1 MLRRKRK
8 KRRFAER
15 SSRLRMINL
24 ALLWEKKSL
33 GYSQLNQILTDNVC
47 LNTWNT
53 MVFREKNLSN
63 SRKKLKMQRTNF
75 SYKSI
80 SKEIVRRYQCRK
92 SVFWGEGEK
101 QN

>member
-33 GYSQLNQILTDNVC
+33 GYSQLNQILFVLTPGIP
-47 LNTWNT
+47 W
-53 MVFREKNLSN
+53 FSE
-63 SRKKLKMQRTNF
+63 RKIWPTVV
-75 SYKSI
+75 KS
-80 SKEIVRRYQCRK
+80 
-92 SVFWGEGEK
+92 
-101 QN
+101 

>member
-24 ALLWEKKSL
+24 ALLWEKSRL
-33 GYSQLNQILTDNVC
+33 GDSQLNQILTDNVC

-53 MVFREKNLSN
+53 MVFREKNLAN
-63 SRKKLKMQRTNF
+63 SGKKLKMQRTNF

-80 SKEIVRRYQCRK
+80 SKEIVRRY
-92 SVFWGEGEK
+92 
-101 QN
+101 